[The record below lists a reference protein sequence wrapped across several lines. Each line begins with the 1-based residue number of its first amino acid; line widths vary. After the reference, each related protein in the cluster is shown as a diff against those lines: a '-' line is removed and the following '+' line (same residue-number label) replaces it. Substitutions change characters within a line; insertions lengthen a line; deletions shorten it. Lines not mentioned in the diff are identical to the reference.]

1 MTFLSN
7 LFRPKPDPEK
17 IEPLARR
24 PFPKRSKQAEES
36 ADDPAL
42 TEDPE
47 KQRAR
52 HRLIGAATLVLIA
65 VIGLPQIL
73 DNKPKQVA
81 NDITVQIVSNLPNP
95 AAGILNVEPEKKS
108 SSEVKTES
116 KPEPKTETKS
126 ANVPTPPTLSTPIA
140 QNNAATQT
148 AKPVTSTPP
157 PASSGSSNPAAKSL
171 GLAPG
176 EELVS
181 TSPTTPENKAPSNGK
196 FVIQIGAFASEE
208 RANGWVSKLK
218 ENKIPY
224 YVLTRNNAEG
234 VKLFVLRAGPFAER
248 EAAEAAEKRIR
259 SLGLNPRLVELNKS

>member
-7 LFRPKPDPEK
+7 LFRRKPAPQK

-24 PFPKRSKQAEES
+24 IFPKRAKSGEES
-36 ADDPAL
+36 AEDLAL

-73 DNKPKQVA
+73 DQQPKPVA

-95 AAGILNVEPEKKS
+95 AAGVLNAEPDKKPPV
-108 SSEVKTES
+108 EVKAEP
-116 KPEPKTETKS
+116 KPE
-126 ANVPTPPTLSTPIA
+126 V
-140 QNNAATQT
+140 
-148 AKPVTSTPP
+148 TPP
-157 PASSGSSNPAAKSL
+157 PTVNPPVAAPKPASPAPAASSATSKSL
-171 GLAPG
+171 GLAAG

-181 TSPTTPENKAPSNGK
+181 TSNEPASAADAKVAANGK

-208 RANGWVSKLK
+208 RANGWVAKLK

-234 VKLFVLRAGPFAER
+234 VKLYLLRAGPFTER
-248 EAAEAAEKRIR
+248 EAAESAEKRIR
-259 SLGLNPRLVELNKS
+259 SLGLSPRIVELNKS

>member
-7 LFRPKPDPEK
+7 LFRRKPAPQK

-24 PFPKRSKQAEES
+24 TFPKRAKSGEES
-36 ADDPAL
+36 TEDLAL

-73 DNKPKQVA
+73 DQQPKPVA
-81 NDITVQIVSNLPNP
+81 NDITVQIVSNIPNP
-95 AAGILNVEPEKKS
+95 AAGVLNVEPDKKPPL
-108 SSEVKTES
+108 EVKAEP
-116 KPEPKTETKS
+116 KPEL
-126 ANVPTPPTLSTPIA
+126 A
-140 QNNAATQT
+140 
-148 AKPVTSTPP
+148 P
-157 PASSGSSNPAAKSL
+157 PAPASPPVAAPKPASPAPATSNAPNKSL

-181 TSPTTPENKAPSNGK
+181 TGKEPPSSSDAKVIASGK

-208 RANGWVSKLK
+208 RANGWVAKLK

-224 YVLTRNNAEG
+224 YVMTRNNAEG
-234 VKLFVLRAGPFAER
+234 VKLYLLRAGPFTER
-248 EAAEAAEKRIR
+248 EAAESAEKRIR
-259 SLGLNPRLVELNKS
+259 SLGLSPRIVELNKS

>member
-7 LFRPKPDPEK
+7 LFRRKPVPQK

-24 PFPKRSKQAEES
+24 TLPKRAKSAEENGE
-36 ADDPAL
+36 DLAL

-73 DNKPKQVA
+73 DQQPKPVA

-95 AAGILNVEPEKKS
+95 AASVLNIEPDKKPPVDAK
-108 SSEVKTES
+108 SEPKPELAPPAPASPPVAAS
-116 KPEPKTETKS
+116 KPT
-126 ANVPTPPTLSTPIA
+126 NSTPG
-140 QNNAATQT
+140 
-148 AKPVTSTPP
+148 TPNS
-157 PASSGSSNPAAKSL
+157 ASKNL
-171 GLAPG
+171 GLSPG

-181 TSPTTPENKAPSNGK
+181 TSKESVGAADAKVAVNGK

-208 RANGWVSKLK
+208 RANGWVAKLK

-234 VKLFVLRAGPFAER
+234 VKLYLLRAGPFTER
-248 EAAEAAEKRIR
+248 EAAESAEKRIR
-259 SLGLNPRLVELNKS
+259 SLGLSPRIVELNKS

>member
-7 LFRPKPDPEK
+7 LFRRKPAPPK
-17 IEPLARR
+17 IEPLVRR
-24 PFPKRSKQAEES
+24 TFPKRAKSGEES
-36 ADDPAL
+36 AEDLAL

-52 HRLIGAATLVLIA
+52 HRLIGAVTLVLIA

-73 DNKPKQVA
+73 DQQPKPVA

-95 AAGILNVEPEKKS
+95 TAGVLSVESDKKAPVELKVEP
-108 SSEVKTES
+108 
-116 KPEPKTETKS
+116 KPEINSAPAPTASAPVAVPK
-126 ANVPTPPTLSTPIA
+126 PTNPA
-140 QNNAATQT
+140 
-148 AKPVTSTPP
+148 
-157 PASSGSSNPAAKSL
+157 PASSNAANKSL

-181 TSPTTPENKAPSNGK
+181 TSKESVGSTDAKVAANGK

-208 RANGWVSKLK
+208 RANGWVGKLK

-234 VKLFVLRAGPFAER
+234 VKLYLLRAGPFTER
-248 EAAEAAEKRIR
+248 EAAESAEKRIR
-259 SLGLNPRLVELNKS
+259 SLGLSPRIVELNKS

>member
-7 LFRPKPDPEK
+7 LFRRKPAPQK

-24 PFPKRSKQAEES
+24 TFPKRAKSGEES
-36 ADDPAL
+36 AQELEL

-52 HRLIGAATLVLIA
+52 HRLIGAITLVLIA
-65 VIGLPQIL
+65 VIGLPQIF
-73 DNKPKQVA
+73 DQQPKPVA

-95 AAGILNVEPEKKS
+95 AAGVLNAEPDKKPPV
-108 SSEVKTES
+108 EVKAEP
-116 KPEPKTETKS
+116 KPEV
-126 ANVPTPPTLSTPIA
+126 NPTPAPIA
-140 QNNAATQT
+140 SAPVAPP
-148 AKPVTSTPP
+148 KPTNPS
-157 PASSGSSNPAAKSL
+157 PASSNSASKSL
-171 GLAPG
+171 GLAAG

-181 TSPTTPENKAPSNGK
+181 TSNEPAGAADAKVATNGK

-208 RANGWVSKLK
+208 RANGWVAKLK

-234 VKLFVLRAGPFAER
+234 VKLYLLRAGPFTER
-248 EAAEAAEKRIR
+248 EAAESAEKRIR
-259 SLGLNPRLVELNKS
+259 SLGLSPRIVELNKS

>member
-7 LFRPKPDPEK
+7 LFRRKPAPQK

-24 PFPKRSKQAEES
+24 TFPKRAKSGEES
-36 ADDPAL
+36 TEDLAL

-73 DNKPKQVA
+73 DQQPKPVA

-95 AAGILNVEPEKKS
+95 AAGVLNAEPDKKPPV
-108 SSEVKTES
+108 EVKAEP
-116 KPEPKTETKS
+116 KPEVTQSPTVSPPVAAPKPAS
-126 ANVPTPPTLSTPIA
+126 PTPATSSPTS
-140 QNNAATQT
+140 
-148 AKPVTSTPP
+148 
-157 PASSGSSNPAAKSL
+157 KSL
-171 GLAPG
+171 GLAAG

-181 TSPTTPENKAPSNGK
+181 TSNEPASAADAKVAANGK

-208 RANGWVSKLK
+208 RANGWVTKLK

-234 VKLFVLRAGPFAER
+234 VKLYLLRAGPFTER
-248 EAAEAAEKRIR
+248 EAAESAEKRIR
-259 SLGLNPRLVELNKS
+259 SLGLSPRIVELNKS

>member
-7 LFRPKPDPEK
+7 LFRRKPAPQK

-24 PFPKRSKQAEES
+24 TFPKRAKSGEENAE
-36 ADDPAL
+36 DLAL

-73 DNKPKQVA
+73 DQQPKPVA

-95 AAGILNVEPEKKS
+95 AAGVLNAEPDKKPPV
-108 SSEVKTES
+108 EVKAEP
-116 KPEPKTETKS
+116 KPEL
-126 ANVPTPPTLSTPIA
+126 VPPPPTVSPPV
-140 QNNAATQT
+140 AAP
-148 AKPVTSTPP
+148 KPTS
-157 PASSGSSNPAAKSL
+157 PASATSNATNKSL

-181 TSPTTPENKAPSNGK
+181 TSKESTGAADAKVSANGK

-208 RANGWVSKLK
+208 RANGWVAKLK

-234 VKLFVLRAGPFAER
+234 VKLYLLRAGPFTER
-248 EAAEAAEKRIR
+248 EAAESAEKRIR
-259 SLGLNPRLVELNKS
+259 SLGLSPRIVELNKS

>member
-108 SSEVKTES
+108 LPEAKPES
-116 KPEPKTETKS
+116 KVEPKSPPVVSSISKPPPS
-126 ANVPTPPTLSTPIA
+126 APPAPAPTP
-140 QNNAATQT
+140 
-148 AKPVTSTPP
+148 
-157 PASSGSSNPAAKSL
+157 SSNLSPVAKSL

-259 SLGLNPRLVELNKS
+259 SLGLSPRLVELNKS

>member
-7 LFRPKPDPEK
+7 LFRRKPAPQK

-24 PFPKRSKQAEES
+24 TFPKRTKPHEES
-36 ADDPAL
+36 AEELAL

-73 DNKPKQVA
+73 DQQPKPVA

-95 AAGILNVEPEKKS
+95 AAGVLGIESDKKAPVELKVEP
-108 SSEVKTES
+108 
-116 KPEPKTETKS
+116 KPEI
-126 ANVPTPPTLSTPIA
+126 NPTPAPIA
-140 QNNAATQT
+140 SAPVVPP
-148 AKPVTSTPP
+148 KPT
-157 PASSGSSNPAAKSL
+157 NPAPAPTSATNKSL

-181 TSPTTPENKAPSNGK
+181 TSKEPTGAVDAKVSANGK

-208 RANGWVSKLK
+208 RANGWVGKLK

-234 VKLFVLRAGPFAER
+234 VKLYLLRAGPFTER
-248 EAAEAAEKRIR
+248 EAAETAERRIR
-259 SLGLNPRLVELNKS
+259 SLGLSPRIVELNKS

>member
-7 LFRPKPDPEK
+7 LFRRKPDPQK

-24 PFPKRSKQAEES
+24 PLTKRNKAEEES
-36 ADDPAL
+36 AEDPAL

-52 HRLIGAATLVLIA
+52 HRLIGALTLVLIA

-73 DNKPKQVA
+73 DKKPKPVA

-95 AAGILNVEPEKKS
+95 AAGTLNPEPEKKAS
-108 SSEVKTES
+108 
-116 KPEPKTETKS
+116 PEPKSEAKIETKPETKAEPKPAPS
-126 ANVPTPPTLSTPIA
+126 A
-140 QNNAATQT
+140 T
-148 AKPVTSTPP
+148 A
-157 PASSGSSNPAAKSL
+157 PAPAPAPSPNTNNPAAKSL
-171 GLAPG
+171 GLAAG
-176 EELVS
+176 EELVV
-181 TSPTTPENKAPSNGK
+181 TSKDSAAPAGDTK
-196 FVIQIGAFASEE
+196 PAATGRFVIQIGAFASEE
-208 RANGWVSKLK
+208 RANGWVAKLK

-234 VKLFVLRAGPFAER
+234 TKLFVLRAGPFAER

-259 SLGLNPRLVELNKS
+259 ALGLSPRIVEINKS

>member
-7 LFRPKPDPEK
+7 LFRRKPAPQK

-24 PFPKRSKQAEES
+24 TFPKRAKSGEENAE
-36 ADDPAL
+36 DLAL

-73 DNKPKQVA
+73 DQQPKPVA

-95 AAGILNVEPEKKS
+95 AAGVLNAEPDKKPQV
-108 SSEVKTES
+108 EVKAEP
-116 KPEPKTETKS
+116 KPEL
-126 ANVPTPPTLSTPIA
+126 VPPPPTVSPPV
-140 QNNAATQT
+140 AAP
-148 AKPVTSTPP
+148 KPTS
-157 PASSGSSNPAAKSL
+157 PASATSNATNKSL

-181 TSPTTPENKAPSNGK
+181 TSKESTGAADAKVSANGK

-208 RANGWVSKLK
+208 RANGWVAKLK

-234 VKLFVLRAGPFAER
+234 VKLYLLRAGPFTER
-248 EAAEAAEKRIR
+248 EAAESAEKRIR
-259 SLGLNPRLVELNKS
+259 SLGLSPRIVELNKS

>member
-7 LFRPKPDPEK
+7 LFRRKPAPQK

-24 PFPKRSKQAEES
+24 TLAKRAKSAEDNGE
-36 ADDPAL
+36 DLAL

-73 DNKPKQVA
+73 DQQPKPVA

-95 AAGILNVEPEKKS
+95 AAGVLNAEPDKKPPV
-108 SSEVKTES
+108 EVKAEP
-116 KPEPKTETKS
+116 KPELASP
-126 ANVPTPPTLSTPIA
+126 A
-140 QNNAATQT
+140 
-148 AKPVTSTPP
+148 
-157 PASSGSSNPAAKSL
+157 PASPPVAVPKPASPAPATSNTPNKSL

-181 TSPTTPENKAPSNGK
+181 TSKEPAGAADAKVSANGK

-208 RANGWVSKLK
+208 RANGWVAKLK

-234 VKLFVLRAGPFAER
+234 VKLYLLRAGPFTER
-248 EAAEAAEKRIR
+248 EAAESAEKRIR
-259 SLGLNPRLVELNKS
+259 SLGLSPRIVELNKS

>member
-7 LFRPKPDPEK
+7 LFRRKPAPQK

-24 PFPKRSKQAEES
+24 SFPKRTKSNEENAE
-36 ADDPAL
+36 DLAL

-73 DNKPKQVA
+73 DQQPKPTA

-95 AAGILNVEPEKKS
+95 AAAVLSVEPDKKVAP
-108 SSEVKTES
+108 EIKLEN
-116 KPEPKTETKS
+116 KPD
-126 ANVPTPPTLSTPIA
+126 IA
-140 QNNAATQT
+140 A
-148 AKPVTSTPP
+148 TPP
-157 PASSGSSNPAAKSL
+157 PPVTATVPPPKATPLPPPANAGGAGKSL

-181 TSPTTPENKAPSNGK
+181 TSKEPAPPADSKVGPGGK

-208 RANGWVSKLK
+208 RANGWVAKLK
-218 ENKIPY
+218 EGKIPY

-234 VKLFVLRAGPFAER
+234 VKLYLLRAGPFTER
-248 EAAEAAEKRIR
+248 EAAELAEKRIR
-259 SLGLNPRLVELNKS
+259 SMGLNPRIVELNKS

>member
-7 LFRPKPDPEK
+7 LFRRKPAPQK

-24 PFPKRSKQAEES
+24 TFPKRAKSGEES
-36 ADDPAL
+36 AEDLAL

-73 DNKPKQVA
+73 DQQPKPVA

-95 AAGILNVEPEKKS
+95 AAGVLNAEPDKKPPV
-108 SSEVKTES
+108 EVKAEP
-116 KPEPKTETKS
+116 KPELAPPAPVSPPVAAPKPAS
-126 ANVPTPPTLSTPIA
+126 PTPA
-140 QNNAATQT
+140 
-148 AKPVTSTPP
+148 
-157 PASSGSSNPAAKSL
+157 ASSATSKSL
-171 GLAPG
+171 GLAAG

-181 TSPTTPENKAPSNGK
+181 TSNEPASAADAKVAANGK

-208 RANGWVSKLK
+208 RANGWVAKLK

-234 VKLFVLRAGPFAER
+234 VKLYLLRAGPFTER
-248 EAAEAAEKRIR
+248 EAAESAEKRIR
-259 SLGLNPRLVELNKS
+259 SLGLSPRIVELNKS

>member
-7 LFRPKPDPEK
+7 LFRRKPAPQK

-24 PFPKRSKQAEES
+24 TFPKRAKSGEES
-36 ADDPAL
+36 AEDLAL

-73 DNKPKQVA
+73 DQQPKPVA

-95 AAGILNVEPEKKS
+95 AAGVLNAEPDKKPPV
-108 SSEVKTES
+108 EVKAEP
-116 KPEPKTETKS
+116 KPEL
-126 ANVPTPPTLSTPIA
+126 A
-140 QNNAATQT
+140 
-148 AKPVTSTPP
+148 P
-157 PASSGSSNPAAKSL
+157 PAPVSPPVAAPKPASPAPAASSATSKSL
-171 GLAPG
+171 GLAAG

-181 TSPTTPENKAPSNGK
+181 TSNEPASAADAKVAANGK

-208 RANGWVSKLK
+208 RANGWVAKLK

-234 VKLFVLRAGPFAER
+234 VKLYLLRAGPFTER
-248 EAAEAAEKRIR
+248 EAAESAEKRIR
-259 SLGLNPRLVELNKS
+259 SLGLSPRIVELNKS

>member
-7 LFRPKPDPEK
+7 LFRRKPAPQK

-24 PFPKRSKQAEES
+24 TLPKRAKSGEENGE
-36 ADDPAL
+36 DLAL

-73 DNKPKQVA
+73 DQQPKPVA

-95 AAGILNVEPEKKS
+95 AAGVLNAEPDKKPPV
-108 SSEVKTES
+108 EVKAEP
-116 KPEPKTETKS
+116 KPELAPPPAPPASAPVAAPKPAS
-126 ANVPTPPTLSTPIA
+126 PA
-140 QNNAATQT
+140 
-148 AKPVTSTPP
+148 PVTSNAP
-157 PASSGSSNPAAKSL
+157 NKSL

-181 TSPTTPENKAPSNGK
+181 TSKEPAGTADAKVAANGK

-208 RANGWVSKLK
+208 RANGWVAKLK

-234 VKLFVLRAGPFAER
+234 VKLYLLRAGPFTER
-248 EAAEAAEKRIR
+248 EAAESAEKRIR
-259 SLGLNPRLVELNKS
+259 SFGLSPRIVELNKS

>member
-7 LFRPKPDPEK
+7 LFRRKPAPQK

-24 PFPKRSKQAEES
+24 TLPKRAKSAEDNGE
-36 ADDPAL
+36 DLAL

-73 DNKPKQVA
+73 DQQPKPVA

-95 AAGILNVEPEKKS
+95 AAGVLNAEPDKKPPV
-108 SSEVKTES
+108 EVKAEP
-116 KPEPKTETKS
+116 KPELASP
-126 ANVPTPPTLSTPIA
+126 A
-140 QNNAATQT
+140 
-148 AKPVTSTPP
+148 
-157 PASSGSSNPAAKSL
+157 PASPPVAAPKPASPAPATSNAPNKSL

-181 TSPTTPENKAPSNGK
+181 TGKEPPSSSDAKVIASGK

-208 RANGWVSKLK
+208 RANGWVAKLK

-224 YVLTRNNAEG
+224 YVMTRNNAEG
-234 VKLFVLRAGPFAER
+234 VKLYLLRAGPFTER
-248 EAAEAAEKRIR
+248 EAAESAEKRIR
-259 SLGLNPRLVELNKS
+259 SLGLSPRIVELNKS

>member
-7 LFRPKPDPEK
+7 LFRRKPAPQK

-24 PFPKRSKQAEES
+24 TFPKRAKPHEENAEEL
-36 ADDPAL
+36 AL

-73 DNKPKQVA
+73 DQQPKPVA

-95 AAGILNVEPEKKS
+95 AAGVLGIESDKKAPVELKVEPKPEMNPTPAPTAS
-108 SSEVKTES
+108 TPAAAS
-116 KPEPKTETKS
+116 KPT
-126 ANVPTPPTLSTPIA
+126 
-140 QNNAATQT
+140 
-148 AKPVTSTPP
+148 
-157 PASSGSSNPAAKSL
+157 NPAPAASNAVNKSL

-181 TSPTTPENKAPSNGK
+181 TSKEPIGSTDAKALANGK

-208 RANGWVSKLK
+208 RANGWVAKLK

-224 YVLTRNNAEG
+224 YVLTRNNTEG
-234 VKLFVLRAGPFAER
+234 VKLYLLRAGPFGER
-248 EAAEAAEKRIR
+248 EAAESAEKRIR
-259 SLGLNPRLVELNKS
+259 SLGLSPRIVESNKN

>member
-7 LFRPKPDPEK
+7 LFRRKPAPQK

-24 PFPKRSKQAEES
+24 TLAKRAKSAEDNGE
-36 ADDPAL
+36 DLAL

-73 DNKPKQVA
+73 DQQPKPVA

-95 AAGILNVEPEKKS
+95 AAGVLNAEPDKKPPV
-108 SSEVKTES
+108 EVKAEP
-116 KPEPKTETKS
+116 KPELASP
-126 ANVPTPPTLSTPIA
+126 A
-140 QNNAATQT
+140 
-148 AKPVTSTPP
+148 
-157 PASSGSSNPAAKSL
+157 PASPPVAVPKPASPAPATSNAPNKSL

-181 TSPTTPENKAPSNGK
+181 TSKEPAGAADVKVAANGK

-208 RANGWVSKLK
+208 RANGWVAKLK

-234 VKLFVLRAGPFAER
+234 VKLYLLRAGPFTER
-248 EAAEAAEKRIR
+248 EAAESAEKRIR
-259 SLGLNPRLVELNKS
+259 SLGLSPRIVELNKS

>member
-7 LFRPKPDPEK
+7 LFRRKPAPQK

-24 PFPKRSKQAEES
+24 TFPKRAKSGEDSAE
-36 ADDPAL
+36 DLAL

-73 DNKPKQVA
+73 DQQPKPVA

-95 AAGILNVEPEKKS
+95 AAGVLSVEPDKKAAA
-108 SSEVKTES
+108 EVKTGP
-116 KPEPKTETKS
+116 KPDI
-126 ANVPTPPTLSTPIA
+126 TPPSTPA
-140 QNNAATQT
+140 PPTASAPAVAPKPTNPAPTSSAAT
-148 AKPVTSTPP
+148 
-157 PASSGSSNPAAKSL
+157 NKSL

-181 TSPTTPENKAPSNGK
+181 TSKEPAGAADAKIAANGK

-208 RANGWVSKLK
+208 RANGWVAKLK

-224 YVLTRNNAEG
+224 YVMTRNNAEG
-234 VKLFVLRAGPFAER
+234 VKLYLLRAGPFAER
-248 EAAEAAEKRIR
+248 EAAESAEKRIR
-259 SLGLNPRLVELNKS
+259 SLGLSPRIVELNKS

>member
-7 LFRPKPDPEK
+7 LFRRKPAPQK

-24 PFPKRSKQAEES
+24 TFPKRAKSGEES
-36 ADDPAL
+36 TEDLAL

-73 DNKPKQVA
+73 DQQPKPDA

-95 AAGILNVEPEKKS
+95 AAGVLNVEPDKKPPV
-108 SSEVKTES
+108 EVKAEP
-116 KPEPKTETKS
+116 KPEL
-126 ANVPTPPTLSTPIA
+126 A
-140 QNNAATQT
+140 
-148 AKPVTSTPP
+148 P
-157 PASSGSSNPAAKSL
+157 PAPASPSVAAPKPASPAPATSNPTNKSL

-181 TSPTTPENKAPSNGK
+181 TSKEPAGAADAKATANGK

-208 RANGWVSKLK
+208 RANGWVAKLK

-224 YVLTRNNAEG
+224 YVMTRNNAEG
-234 VKLFVLRAGPFAER
+234 VKLYLLRAGPFTER
-248 EAAEAAEKRIR
+248 EAAESAEKRIR
-259 SLGLNPRLVELNKS
+259 SLGLSPRIVELNKS

>member
-7 LFRPKPDPEK
+7 LFRRKPAPQK

-24 PFPKRSKQAEES
+24 TFPKRAKSGEES
-36 ADDPAL
+36 TEDLAL

-73 DNKPKQVA
+73 DQQPKPVA

-95 AAGILNVEPEKKS
+95 AAGVLNAESDKKPPV
-108 SSEVKTES
+108 EVKA
-116 KPEPKTETKS
+116 EPKSELAPPAPVSPPVAAPKPAS
-126 ANVPTPPTLSTPIA
+126 PTPA
-140 QNNAATQT
+140 
-148 AKPVTSTPP
+148 
-157 PASSGSSNPAAKSL
+157 ASSATSKSL
-171 GLAPG
+171 GLAAG

-181 TSPTTPENKAPSNGK
+181 TSNEPASAADAKVAANGK

-208 RANGWVSKLK
+208 RANGWVAKLK

-234 VKLFVLRAGPFAER
+234 VKLYLLRAGPFTER
-248 EAAEAAEKRIR
+248 EAAESAEKRIR
-259 SLGLNPRLVELNKS
+259 SLGLSPRIVELNKS

>member
-7 LFRPKPDPEK
+7 LFRRKPAPQK

-24 PFPKRSKQAEES
+24 SFPKRAKSGDES
-36 ADDPAL
+36 VDDLAL

-73 DNKPKQVA
+73 DKQPKPVA
-81 NDITVQIVSNLPNP
+81 NDITVQIVSNIPNP
-95 AAGILNVEPEKKS
+95 AAVVLNPDPDKKIPVEVKVEP
-108 SSEVKTES
+108 
-116 KPEPKTETKS
+116 KPEVVVPPSPIKGTTPAPA
-126 ANVPTPPTLSTPIA
+126 ANL
-140 QNNAATQT
+140 NAT
-148 AKPVTSTPP
+148 
-157 PASSGSSNPAAKSL
+157 AKSL

-176 EELVS
+176 EELVT
-181 TSPTTPENKAPSNGK
+181 TSKESASPADAKVTANGK
-196 FVIQIGAFASEE
+196 YVIQIGAFASEE
-208 RANGWVSKLK
+208 RANGWAAKLK

-234 VKLFVLRAGPFAER
+234 VKLYLLRAGPFSER
-248 EAAEAAEKRIR
+248 EAAELAEKRIR
-259 SLGLNPRLVELNKS
+259 SLGLSPRLVELNKS

>member
-7 LFRPKPDPEK
+7 LFRRKPAPQK

-24 PFPKRSKQAEES
+24 TLAKRAKSAEDNGE
-36 ADDPAL
+36 DLAL

-73 DNKPKQVA
+73 DQQPKPVA

-95 AAGILNVEPEKKS
+95 AAGVLNAEPDKKPPV
-108 SSEVKTES
+108 EVKAEP
-116 KPEPKTETKS
+116 KPELAP
-126 ANVPTPPTLSTPIA
+126 
-140 QNNAATQT
+140 AA
-148 AKPVTSTPP
+148 
-157 PASSGSSNPAAKSL
+157 PASPPVAAPKPASPAPATSNAPNKSL

-181 TSPTTPENKAPSNGK
+181 TSKEPAGAADAKVAANGK

-208 RANGWVSKLK
+208 RANGWVAKLK

-234 VKLFVLRAGPFAER
+234 VKLYLLRAGPFSER
-248 EAAEAAEKRIR
+248 EAAESAEKRIR
-259 SLGLNPRLVELNKS
+259 SLGLSPRIVELNKS

>member
-7 LFRPKPDPEK
+7 LFRRKPAPQK

-24 PFPKRSKQAEES
+24 SFPKRAKSAEES
-36 ADDPAL
+36 AEDLAL

-52 HRLIGAATLVLIA
+52 HRLIGAVTLVLIA

-73 DNKPKQVA
+73 DQQPKPVA

-95 AAGILNVEPEKKS
+95 AAGVLNVEPDKKPPV
-108 SSEVKTES
+108 EVKAEP
-116 KPEPKTETKS
+116 KPEVS
-126 ANVPTPPTLSTPIA
+126 
-140 QNNAATQT
+140 
-148 AKPVTSTPP
+148 PP
-157 PASSGSSNPAAKSL
+157 PAPAASAPVVAAKPTSPAPASPNSAKSL
-171 GLAPG
+171 GLAAG

-181 TSPTTPENKAPSNGK
+181 TSKEPSSSTDAKAAANGR

-208 RANGWVSKLK
+208 RANGWVAKLK

-224 YVLTRNNAEG
+224 YVLTRNNTEG
-234 VKLFVLRAGPFAER
+234 VKLYLLRAGPFTER
-248 EAAEAAEKRIR
+248 EAAESAEKRIR
-259 SLGLNPRLVELNKS
+259 SLGLSPRIVELNKS

>member
-7 LFRPKPDPEK
+7 LFRRKPDPQK
-17 IEPLARR
+17 IEPFAKR
-24 PFPKRSKQAEES
+24 PLTKRNKAEEES
-36 ADDPAL
+36 AEDPAL

-52 HRLIGAATLVLIA
+52 HRLIGALTLVLIA

-73 DNKPKQVA
+73 DKKPKPVA

-95 AAGILNVEPEKKS
+95 AAGILNPEPEKKAS
-108 SSEVKTES
+108 L
-116 KPEPKTETKS
+116 EPKTEGKTDIKPETK
-126 ANVPTPPTLSTPIA
+126 AEPKPTPSATAPAPAPSL
-140 QNNAATQT
+140 NA
-148 AKPVTSTPP
+148 
-157 PASSGSSNPAAKSL
+157 SNPAAKSL
-171 GLAPG
+171 GLAAG
-176 EELVS
+176 EELVV
-181 TSPTTPENKAPSNGK
+181 TSKDSATSAGDATPAATGR

-208 RANGWVSKLK
+208 RANGWVAKLK

-234 VKLFVLRAGPFAER
+234 TKLFVLRAGPFAER

-259 SLGLNPRLVELNKS
+259 ALGLSPRIVEINKS